1 MDLRLYEV
9 CETGNF
15 TAFQGLIE
23 EDKFI
28 LREVMPLSGDTCLH
42 VTARFGHATI
52 AGEILNLR
60 PDMAHA
66 VNHEGLTP
74 MHLAAANGC
83 REVYELLLRT
93 NPGKLCFLRDR
104 DGRTPVH
111 YVAMNGDYSMFSSA
125 MVLCPQS
132 TTSLTDKGE
141 TVLLLCAKYNKFE
154 FLNVLISFPQDKE
167 SVIDLIHVPDN
178 HGNTLIHLAKVAGQ
192 HAVSGPFWLGAE
204 PVQGLFAQVWVGPK
218 PALCGQGEARARTQT
233 QTQPAAGPKVEL
245 VTYMESRANTE
256 DQTRPPN
263 DRSVEDLQSQSQRN
277 QNQPENRDKAEK
289 DGHFQEQWLEGIKS
303 SRGTTSV
310 VAALIATASFAA
322 GISPPGGVNSDGA
335 AAGTATRAHTAAF
348 KVFAVVN
355 GLALLLSL
363 TILILDIVVIP
374 YRPGPLTKLAVMTR
388 RILWAAVAMLL
399 VAFMAAAWIVMPHVG
414 AHGWVAWC
422 LMSLGLLVFFLLVFC
437 LIAMTRFLSDTT
449 IPSCSS
455 DTSEPSGFAVVAELN
470 RRKEYSATQL
480 A

>member
-132 TTSLTDKGE
+132 TTSLTDK
-141 TVLLLCAKYNKFE
+141 
-154 FLNVLISFPQDKE
+154 
-167 SVIDLIHVPDN
+167 DN

-192 HAVSGPFWLGAE
+192 HA
-204 PVQGLFAQVWVGPK
+204 
-218 PALCGQGEARARTQT
+218 
-233 QTQPAAGPKVEL
+233 L

>member
-192 HAVSGPFWLGAE
+192 HA
-204 PVQGLFAQVWVGPK
+204 
-218 PALCGQGEARARTQT
+218 
-233 QTQPAAGPKVEL
+233 L